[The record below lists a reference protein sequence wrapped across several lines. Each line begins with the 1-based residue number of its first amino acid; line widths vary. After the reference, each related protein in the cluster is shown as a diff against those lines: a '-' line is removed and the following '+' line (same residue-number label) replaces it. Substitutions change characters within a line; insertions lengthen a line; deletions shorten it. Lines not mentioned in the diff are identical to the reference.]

1 MKDNSVNI
9 ATLTNVEKSQYIQDK
24 VQGKIFS
31 VSFIKKD
38 GTERTM
44 VCRLGVQKHLTG
56 GKNVNDPSQHLTV
69 FDMHKKAYRNVAL
82 GTIYRLR
89 CKDVF
94 IK

>member
-82 GTIYRLR
+82 GTIYQLR